1 MFVHSMGSTEVGST
15 EVGSTEEPSGAVA
28 TGAASNNVASVND
41 RGTYNSIK
49 RFKPLGRAMK
59 SAVKPFALFTCGSVA
74 IAASLTIAAPKGMA
88 QTSLISQNSRAEQTC
103 VSAARDRGLQ
113 IVDVT
118 AVNETSGGAEVIMEV
133 QQRRNGSSSVGCD
146 YSNATHNVELYR
158 IEGNGS
164 NSNNGNYNNGNSNNG
179 NYNNGSSSNNGNYN
193 NGNGDGWRNQQS
205 GNGIRNQSDA
215 ESIARQAVGDQLGID
230 NPNSSVVRIDD
241 VQRNGDR
248 DWVVEGRANG
258 APFKVRLRS
267 DDGSVQDFQLF

>member
-1 MFVHSMGSTEVGST
+1 MFVHSMGSV
-15 EVGSTEEPSGAVA
+15 EEPSSAVA
-28 TGAASNNVASVND
+28 TSAALNNVELLSD
-41 RGTYNSIK
+41 RGAYNSSDSRK
-49 RFKPLGRAMK
+49 YLRSLGRAMK
-59 SAVKPFALFTCGSVA
+59 PLTLFACGSVA
-74 IAASLTIAAPKGMA
+74 IAASLTMAAPKALANVPFLGD
-88 QTSLISQNSRAEQTC
+88 QNSLISQNSHAEQTC

-113 IVDVT
+113 VVDVT

-146 YSNATHNVELYR
+146 YSNATHDVELYR
-158 IEGNGS
+158 IEDNGS
-164 NSNNGNYNNGNSNNG
+164 SNNNRNSNN
-179 NYNNGSSSNNGNYN
+179 
-193 NGNGDGWRNQQS
+193 DGWQNQYS

-230 NPNSSVVRIDD
+230 NPNSSVVHIDD

-248 DWVVEGRANG
+248 EWIVEGKANG

>member
-1 MFVHSMGSTEVGST
+1 MFVHSM
-15 EVGSTEEPSGAVA
+15 GSTEEPSGAVA
-28 TGAASNNVASVND
+28 TGAASNNVALVSD
-41 RGTYNSIK
+41 RGTYNSGTSRK
-49 RFKPLGRAMK
+49 SAKSLGRAMK

-74 IAASLTIAAPKGMA
+74 IAASLTIAAPKGIA
-88 QTSLISQNSRAEQTC
+88 QTNLISQNSRAEQTC
-103 VSAARDRGLQ
+103 VSAARDRGLR

-133 QQRRNGSSSVGCD
+133 QQGRNGSSSVGCD
-146 YSNATHNVELYR
+146 YSNATQNVELYR
-158 IEGNGS
+158 IEGNNGS
-164 NSNNGNYNNGNSNNG
+164 SSNNGNY
-179 NYNNGSSSNNGNYN
+179 NNGNYN

-215 ESIARQAVGDQLGID
+215 ESIARQAVGEQLGID